1 MIKLVTK
8 NLVLPSNALGSK
20 CKMIQKRN
28 VVLYLSKELV
38 EKMRELGFNLSKAFE
53 NYLKQLIDARAL
65 CELGF

>member
-1 MIKLVTK
+1 
-8 NLVLPSNALGSK
+8 
-20 CKMIQKRN
+20 MIQKRN